1 MYTFVPGGFD
11 FLPFHYDNKPQIP
24 NVPLRGFASEKHQ
37 VGFSEPL
44 VIPPGSTGIVVT
56 DNGNTYEPTSI
67 SWDVFL
73 SLIRKGLVSVPFRD
87 FEYNRLVFHELDP
100 NLVWVISSDMY
111 EWYIY
116 IYIYIHTHINRYVCV
131 YIYTANARLSPCP
144 TKTVAAASKKSSSS
158 HWILF
163 PSEDRSRR
171 WALREKN
178 DQSCA
183 ADFYFFKIF

>member
-116 IYIYIHTHINRYVCV
+116 IYT
-131 YIYTANARLSPCP
+131 YTY
-144 TKTVAAASKKSSSS
+144 K
-158 HWILF
+158 
-163 PSEDRSRR
+163 
-171 WALREKN
+171 
-178 DQSCA
+178 
-183 ADFYFFKIF
+183 